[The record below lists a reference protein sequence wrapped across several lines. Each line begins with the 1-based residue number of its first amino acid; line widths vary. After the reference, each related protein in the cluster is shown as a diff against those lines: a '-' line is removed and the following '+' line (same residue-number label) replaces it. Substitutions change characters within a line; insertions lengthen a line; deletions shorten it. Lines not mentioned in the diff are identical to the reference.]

1 MQFGKKIKIIKKIS
15 QDHQQ
20 LECAKPIPDS
30 ADSTSSISSLNCSS
44 SSEISDSPPSSKV
57 KLSKKIS
64 ISHSLSTNEI
74 KDYFYE
80 PAKRLIENNGYNEDG
95 VLIAD
100 VNGAA
105 VILEILDSILGNKK
119 RCDGNVLGLVDI
131 LEKNIEDQLIE
142 ETNDEIEE
150 IEEEEEEIEEEEEEI
165 EEEEEEKANL
175 VEKIEQEDD
184 YEEEEEEEDEEDED
198 EEEEIS
204 VYDEGENDD
213 YEDCESYMNNIPDDS
228 MDDY

>member
-1 MQFGKKIKIIKKIS
+1 MQFGKKIKIIKKIP
-15 QDHQQ
+15 QDQQ

-30 ADSTSSISSLNCSS
+30 VDSTNSISSLNCSS
-44 SSEISDSPPSSKV
+44 YSEISDSPPNPKV
-57 KLSKKIS
+57 KLSKKIN
-64 ISHSLSTNEI
+64 ISYSLSTDEI

-131 LEKNIEDQLIE
+131 LEKNIEDQLTE
-142 ETNDEIEE
+142 ETNDEIE
-150 IEEEEEEIEEEEEEI
+150 EEEEEEIEEEEV
-165 EEEEEEKANL
+165 EEEKANL
-175 VEKIEQEDD
+175 VEEKIEQEDYEED
-184 YEEEEEEEDEEDED
+184 YEEEEDEEEEEEE
-198 EEEEIS
+198 EEEMS

-213 YEDCESYMNNIPDDS
+213 YEDCESYMNNMPDDS